1 MIEFPTIISNEERDR
16 VRAIIETEILTRKN
30 NAAWGGEM
38 GDRGAGFLQ
47 RELDAWLCGLKGF
60 VPETWKTLPAWI
72 QSDPEY
78 PEYLRMKEKFERK

>member
-1 MIEFPTIISNEERDR
+1 MNNTEHTITNEERDR
-16 VRAIIETEILTRKN
+16 VRGIIETEILTRKN

-38 GDRGAGFLQ
+38 GDRVAGVIQLQ
-47 RELDAWLCGLKGF
+47 LDAWLAGLKGI
-60 VPETWKTLPAWI
+60 VPENWKDFPAWI